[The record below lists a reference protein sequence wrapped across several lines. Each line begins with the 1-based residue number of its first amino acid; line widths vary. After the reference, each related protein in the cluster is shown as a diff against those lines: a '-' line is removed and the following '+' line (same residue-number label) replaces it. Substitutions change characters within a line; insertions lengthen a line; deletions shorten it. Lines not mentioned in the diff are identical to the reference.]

1 MAIIVAA
8 AIWGFITPLGGSGLL
23 IVVGLLILSTLL
35 FAMLPAVPQVR
46 REKLADADLKS
57 LPLQT
62 EIWLESQRKALP
74 APAIKLI
81 DSIGVRLE
89 TLAPQL
95 QSLDQNEPAAL
106 EVRSEEHTSELQS
119 LM

>member
-1 MAIIVAA
+1 MTRRTRKYRHSGLARKARRILFAAIAIVVAA

-62 EIWLESQRKALP
+62 EIWLESQRKALDR
-74 APAIKLI
+74 K
-81 DSIGVRLE
+81 STRLN
-89 TLAPQL
+89 
-95 QSLDQNEPAAL
+95 S
-106 EVRSEEHTSELQS
+106 SH
-119 LM
+119 